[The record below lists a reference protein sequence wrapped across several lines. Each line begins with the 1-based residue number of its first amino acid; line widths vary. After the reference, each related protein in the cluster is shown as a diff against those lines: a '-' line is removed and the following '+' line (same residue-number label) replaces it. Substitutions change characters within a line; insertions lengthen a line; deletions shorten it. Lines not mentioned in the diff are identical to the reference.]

1 MEASGSSGAEV
12 LVVLQAEHKIKG
24 ENEHVKAK
32 QILARL
38 RSSTDAVP
46 LSIQICRR
54 KALLSFIKMIRQN
67 EMKDRNTG

>member
-1 MEASGSSGAEV
+1 MEASGSLGAEV
-12 LVVLQAEHKIKG
+12 PVMLQAEHKTKG

-38 RSSTDAVP
+38 RSSVDAVP